1 MTAATPTLFL
11 MVGHVGAG
19 KSTRAREI
27 AAEWPAVRLVPDDW
41 MMPLFG
47 HPDVDGKRAV
57 LEGLLLLNAI
67 DTLRLGVSVI
77 LDFGLWRR
85 EERAALHWLAAR
97 LGIEARTEF
106 LTVDPETQWE
116 RVDGRWAQMP
126 PGTWRISREELLATR
141 DMVEEPSA
149 DELAGQLDLTP
160 PEPHRD
166 WSTWI
171 AERWSLPPE
180 ALSAKNL

>member
-1 MTAATPTLFL
+1 MVATLFL

-19 KSTRAREI
+19 KSTRAR
-27 AAEWPAVRLVPDDW
+27 ALATEWPAVRLAPDDW

-57 LEGLLLLNAI
+57 VEGLLLRTAL
-67 DTLRLGVSVI
+67 DVLRQGSSVI
-77 LDFGLWRR
+77 LDFGLWRI

-97 LGIEARTEF
+97 LGADARTEF

-116 RVDGRWAQMP
+116 RVDGRWAQSP

-141 DMVEEPSA
+141 AMVDEPGD
-149 DELAGQLDLTP
+149 DELAGRLDVAP
-160 PEPHRD
+160 PAPHHE
-166 WSTWI
+166 WPTWI
-171 AERWSLPPE
+171 AERWSIPPE